1 MEVFDGINVIDTTS
15 GKAGSICSM
24 FLSDN
29 GARVF
34 RVPAKQNIN
43 RNDPEFA
50 TLDRG
55 KELHGLDLNTQY
67 ALFEKLVQ
75 KSDVLIEDLLPSDPL
90 QKKIGFQTLRKV
102 NPGLLHCSITP
113 YGQNGPLKNDSAIT
127 DLIKARTGILD
138 RMPGFEEGST
148 HVAHP
153 VIDVGAG
160 LLAALGLTSGL
171 LHRLENGA
179 GLKINTSLMAA
190 GLLYMPKAIGDRV
203 RPRPVKVTP
212 VGGGPFYSLY
222 ECQDGAW
229 LQLGC
234 IHGGFVDIAATV
246 MGIADIMTNPRYG
259 DGRNPVDEE
268 ARAELFEIV
277 KNVMKT
283 RPSREWAE
291 LFESVDVPFAHA
303 ATADA
308 AIENQQVVHNQMV
321 QELIDP
327 IYGSMIQYGLPIKF
341 SNTPGSIKG
350 PRALNSSGDIPIKKS
365 LQTENNP
372 ENQSF
377 SKLPLNGIKVAD
389 ITNVI
394 AGPTMGRLLADLGAD
409 VLKIEPPYGDISRP
423 SSGRSFHA
431 LNANKRSISIDA
443 KNEVAQKALQNIV
456 GSCDV
461 MVANLRPGAT
471 GRMGLDTETL
481 RKFNPKIIEVH
492 VTAFGWDGPFANRPG
507 VDPLAQA
514 WMGLQVAQGGQ
525 GNPPSFLGP
534 LAPTDYTA
542 GCMGAL
548 GAVMALYAREKS
560 GLGQVVNTNLLNAG
574 CLLLEGDFSRYKDK
588 VQRRISDK
596 SQNGLSDFHR
606 LYQTSDGWIYVSAE
620 GSVSGDA
627 LLDLVGLT
635 GLGRKSPRHEHSEL
649 GSQLEEAI
657 KLHNSRYWLE
667 LMCSNGIPCAESIT
681 GYELD
686 FFKDEQA
693 IQNDM
698 ISKSVLHDGS
708 EYAFSHNLI
717 QFPDLPITQVKPTP
731 LLGEHSLEILR
742 EFGIDESLID
752 AIVQNGSLVTP

>member
-29 GARVF
+29 GARVL

-43 RNDPEFA
+43 RVDPEFA

-55 KELHGLDLNTQY
+55 KELHSLDLNTQY

-75 KSDVLIEDLLPSDPL
+75 KCDVLIEDLPLSDPL
-90 QKKIGFQTLRKV
+90 QKKIGFQTLRKI
-102 NPGLLHCSITP
+102 NPRLLHCSITP
-113 YGQNGPLKNDSAIT
+113 YGQKGFLKNHSPIS

-138 RMPGFEEGST
+138 SMPGFEEGST

-171 LHRLENGA
+171 LYRLKSGA

-212 VGGGPFYSLY
+212 VGGGPFYSVY
-222 ECQDGAW
+222 ECQDAAW
-229 LQLGC
+229 IQLGC
-234 IHGGFVDIAATV
+234 IHAGFVDIAATV
-246 MGIADIMTNPRYG
+246 MGIPEIMTNPRYG

-268 ARAELFEIV
+268 ARAELFDIV

-327 IYGSMIQYGLPIKF
+327 IYGPMIQYGLPIKF

-350 PRALNSSGDIPIKKS
+350 PRVLNSSSEAILKKS
-365 LQTENNP
+365 LQIGNDLEND
-372 ENQSF
+372 SF

-423 SSGRSFHA
+423 SSGRYFHA

-443 KNEVAQKALQNIV
+443 KNEVAQEALQNIV

-481 RKFNPKIIEVH
+481 RKFNPKMIEVH
-492 VTAFGWDGPFANRPG
+492 VTAFGWDGPFAKRPG

-514 WMGLQVAQGGQ
+514 WMGLQVAQGGE
-525 GNPPSFLGP
+525 GNPPSFLAP
-534 LAPTDYTA
+534 VAPTDYTA

-548 GAVMALYAREKS
+548 GAVMALYAKEKN
-560 GLGQVVNTNLLNAG
+560 GIGQVVNTNLLNAG

-588 VQRRISDK
+588 IQRRISDK

-620 GSVSGDA
+620 DPVSGDA
-627 LLDLVGLT
+627 LLDVVGLT
-635 GLGRKSPRHEHSEL
+635 NRDRNSPRHEHSGL
-649 GSQLEEAI
+649 GFQVEEAI
-657 KLHNSRYWLE
+657 KLHSSRYWLE
-667 LMCSNGIPCAESIT
+667 LMLSNGIPCAESIT
-681 GYELD
+681 AYEVE

-693 IQNDM
+693 IRNDM
-698 ISKSVLHDGS
+698 ISKSVLDDGS
-708 EYAFSHNLI
+708 EYAFSYNLI
-717 QFPDLPITQVKPTP
+717 QFPDLPIPQVKPTP
-731 LLGEHSLEILR
+731 LLGEHSIEILR
-742 EFGIDESLID
+742 EFGIDESVINT
-752 AIVQNGSLVTP
+752 IFQNGSLVTP

>member
-29 GARVF
+29 GARVL
-34 RVPAKQNIN
+34 RVPVKQNIN
-43 RNDPEFA
+43 RDDPEFA
-50 TLDRG
+50 TLHRG
-55 KELHGLDLNTQY
+55 KELHNLDLKTQY
-67 ALFEKLVQ
+67 PLFEKLVH
-75 KSDVLIEDLLPSDPL
+75 KSDVLIEDLLPLDPL
-90 QKKIGFQTLRKV
+90 QKRIGFQTLKKV

-113 YGQNGPLKNDSAIT
+113 YGQNGSLKNESPIS

-138 RMPGFEEGST
+138 SMPGFEEGST
-148 HVAHP
+148 HVMHP

-171 LHRLENGA
+171 LRRLESGA

-190 GLLYMPKAIGDRV
+190 GLLYMPKATGDRV

-212 VGGGPFYSLY
+212 VGGGPFYSVY
-222 ECQDGAW
+222 ECQDGEW
-229 LQLGC
+229 IQLGC
-234 IHGGFVDIAATV
+234 IHAGFVDIAATV
-246 MGIADIMTNPRYG
+246 MGIVEVMSNPRYG

-268 ARAELFEIV
+268 ARVELFGIV

-283 RPSREWAE
+283 KPSREWAE

-303 ATADA
+303 GTADA

-321 QELIDP
+321 HELIDP
-327 IYGSMIQYGLPIKF
+327 IYGPMIQYGLPIKF

-350 PRALNSSGDIPIKKS
+350 PRVLDSSSEITLKKS
-365 LQTENNP
+365 LQIENNL
-372 ENQSF
+372 ENHAF
-377 SKLPLNGIKVAD
+377 NKLPLNGIKVAD

-423 SSGRSFHA
+423 SSGRYFHA
-431 LNANKRSISIDA
+431 LNANKKSLSIDA
-443 KNEVAQKALQNIV
+443 KNEVAQKALQKIV

-481 RKFNPKIIEVH
+481 RKFNPKMIEVH

-525 GNPPSFLGP
+525 GNSPSFLAP
-534 LAPTDYTA
+534 VAPTDYTA

-548 GAVMALYAREKS
+548 GAVMALYAKEKS

-574 CLLLEGDFSRYKDK
+574 CLLLEGDFSRYKNK
-588 VQRRISDK
+588 IQRRISDK

-620 GSVSGDA
+620 DSASGDA
-627 LLDLVGLT
+627 LLDAVGLT
-635 GLGRKSPRHEHSEL
+635 GLGQKNPRHEHSEL
-649 GSQLEEAI
+649 GSQLAKAI

-667 LMCSNGIPCAESIT
+667 LMRSNDIPCAESIID
-681 GYELD
+681 YEVD
-686 FFKDEQA
+686 FFKDKQA

-708 EYAFSHNLI
+708 AYAFSHNLI

-742 EFGIDESLID
+742 EFGIDESVID
-752 AIVQNGSLVTP
+752 AISQNGSLVTS